1 MNALQIE
8 VWIGD
13 VPKGSEVDVGKAYF
27 MKLGELNMESNADND
42 YTARQLQTVEVLF
55 VVFQVICMYSDYR

>member
-1 MNALQIE
+1 M
-8 VWIGD
+8 WIGD

-55 VVFQVICMYSDYR
+55 VVFHVICMYSDYR